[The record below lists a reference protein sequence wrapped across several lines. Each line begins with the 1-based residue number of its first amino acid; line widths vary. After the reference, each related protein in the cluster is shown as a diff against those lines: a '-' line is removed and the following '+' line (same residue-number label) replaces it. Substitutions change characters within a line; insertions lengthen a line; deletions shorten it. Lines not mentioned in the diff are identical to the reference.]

1 MWAKRDVATNLQVP
15 KYFYEIGDEENA
27 SRIKVMERGQDMKES
42 GHSLVEMS
50 RNVASN
56 VTNQYE

>member
-27 SRIKVMERGQDMKES
+27 SRIKVMARGQDMKES